1 MVGYFVDLAI
11 VAVLVI
17 GITAT
22 VGIITNGIGE
32 KLFGGKKRTMF
43 VDKSERMQAG
53 WNHVGGK
60 GIYKK
65 KTY

>member
-1 MVGYFVDLAI
+1 MIDYLIDLVI

-22 VGIITNGIGE
+22 VGVITNSIGE
-32 KLFGGKKRTMF
+32 NLFGGKKKTKF
-43 VDKSERMQAG
+43 IDKSERMQSG
-53 WNHVGGK
+53 WNNVGGK